1 MSRLLTITRKKQ
13 FVGGGSP
20 FYIYLDGRN
29 HGKIYSGESVDI
41 PISNANHSLKI
52 QACFGGGENYWSNE
66 YSICAND
73 KSVTVSVYSKSKLT
87 TVDIYIM

>member
-1 MSRLLTITRKKQ
+1 MNRILTVTRKKQ
-13 FVGGGSP
+13 FVGGGAP

-29 HGKIYSGESVDI
+29 QGEIYSGESVDI

-52 QACFGGGENYWSNE
+52 LARFGGGENYWSNE
-66 YSICAND
+66 YSIYASNQ
-73 KSVTVSVYSKSKLT
+73 SVAVSVFSKSRLT